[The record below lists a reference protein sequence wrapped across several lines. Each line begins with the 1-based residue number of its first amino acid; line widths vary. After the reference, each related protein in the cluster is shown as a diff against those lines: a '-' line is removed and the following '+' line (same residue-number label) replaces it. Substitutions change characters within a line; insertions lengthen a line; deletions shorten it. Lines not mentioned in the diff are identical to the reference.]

1 MEYDLSTGAE
11 PYAEKAGF
19 RYKDIWG
26 ASRGS
31 TAGRGQRY
39 YHMQKIKKPVDIPPY
54 CCKIHLHC
62 NGASKYL
69 SPTPHYN

>member
-1 MEYDLSTGAE
+1 
-11 PYAEKAGF
+11 
-19 RYKDIWG
+19 
-26 ASRGS
+26 
-31 TAGRGQRY
+31 
-39 YHMQKIKKPVDIPPY
+39 MQKIKKPVDIPPY